1 MGAFL
6 SGENVARQQDVEA
19 NFLSQVDA
27 NRDYVRKIPYEEDKN
42 TLRREFTQNIN
53 ENISGLRGGYNDSL
67 KQMNDDYSNRFT
79 TLRGDLSE
87 LNNTLSGKINS
98 DIMNLRGEYTTGN
111 LSQLQSTLQNNFSN
125 ELSTLRGEYTTG
137 NLSQLQS
144 TLQNNFSNELSTLR
158 GGYEGNLVGLE
169 STLSKNI
176 NDNITGLR
184 VNLSDDFNNE
194 LTTLRGAYGGNLS
207 DLQTTLRKN
216 FSDDL
221 TALRGEYD
229 GRLSTMTSENNSK
242 YATLEQ
248 LFGEF
253 KTTYDSDKTVI
264 IKRADDIEDL
274 INQEA
279 SSIKTKFD
287 NELASFRTE
296 YNQKLGNYALN
307 ERVEGLNKT
316 IDAGLTPNEVLTI
329 KAIVNSQNF
338 ESLFN
343 DLKNRGIITTT
354 TTPAQFLRHLRHRNY
369 VFY

>member
-27 NRDYVRKIPYEEDKN
+27 NRDYVRRIPYEEDKN

-53 ENISGLRGGYNDSL
+53 ESISGLRGGYNDSL
-67 KQMNDDYSNRFT
+67 KQMNDDYSNRFN
-79 TLRGDLSE
+79 TLRGGYQGNLSE
-87 LNNTLSGKINS
+87 LNNSLSGKINS

-125 ELSTLRGEYTTG
+125 ELSTLRG
-137 NLSQLQS
+137 
-144 TLQNNFSNELSTLR
+144 
-158 GGYEGNLVGLE
+158 GYEGNLLGLE

-264 IKRADDIEDL
+264 LKRADDIEDL